1 MSRFPGDPRPA
12 DNDLSEL
19 LWLPSEPR
27 VAIQWAATPTLRSAM
42 AMLQAQI
49 LSRRALIGT
58 GQLDQVSMDSTAR
71 EVQRR
76 VERIE
81 LIVAELRRRGQAVDW
96 EP

>member
-1 MSRFPGDPRPA
+1 MRRFPGDSRST
-12 DNDLSEL
+12 DEDLSEL
-19 LWLPSEPR
+19 LWLPTHPH
-27 VAIQWAATPTLRSAM
+27 VAIQWAAVFTLRTAM
-42 AMLQAQI
+42 RMLQAQI

-58 GQLDQVSMDSTAR
+58 GQLEPVSLDATAR

-81 LIVAELRRRGQAVDW
+81 LIVAELRRRGEVVEW